1 MADRTLAIRL
11 AVVDGGKVK
20 AELKDVGDSGDRALR
35 RIETAARPASRALLA
50 LDGAAGE
57 VRGSLQGLAGRLG
70 PVGAALTALGP
81 AGLAAGAA
89 LAGVGLVL
97 TRGLQEAAQ
106 ADQSYRRLAAV
117 LRATGQASGLTARG
131 ITEFSDGLERS
142 TLATAESVQDAASV
156 LATFRSVAGDTF
168 TRALT
173 LAQDLSAVFGQD
185 LSASATQL
193 GKALEEP
200 VQGITALRRVGVSFT
215 ASQRELIASLV
226 ETGQTA
232 QAQKVILDALEQQV
246 GGAGA
251 AEAGGLT
258 GAANR
263 LSDAWGNL
271 LEAIGQTPVV
281 SGTAE
286 DALGLLARSLE
297 GLTGFFDEQ
306 PIAER
311 IVAANREL
319 IAAENELARLQAGG
333 PGTPLIGQR
342 QFLAEQQQ
350 KVEQLRREVETLVEQ
365 ARGEAESFA
374 RSQHAAEAGQRAAEA
389 ERLAEQM
396 AGERRELDRQLEQL
410 ATDPGERIARV
421 NRELEETRR
430 KLSALR
436 APDGSNQGDIDAAI
450 LQAETIARRQIAAIE
465 QPPQQAASRAGAAN
479 RQVIEDL
486 TRDLV
491 RFGDERQR
499 FVDQALSR
507 LSDGAT
513 SAQRAE
519 VERLAGALYQE
530 KQAHEAAA
538 DSLRQEERLRE
549 EGRRLIEATRTPT
562 EDYAASVARL
572 NGLLEAGAIDQETYN
587 RALGDAEGALVSAQD
602 RLLRQ
607 SRDWQDGVRRSLED
621 YVEASTDAASAAE
634 AATAQAF
641 ATMEDALVSFVTTGK
656 VEFGALTESILADL
670 TRLAVRQAITAPL
683 AGALLG
689 NEAGASGAGA
699 GGGGLLASAGSLLAS
714 FFHEGGVAGVE
725 ATRTRGLDA
734 SVFATAPRFHGGGIA
749 GLQPDELPAVLRRGE
764 SVLTPG
770 QMRALGTNQASR
782 QESRAPVTVV
792 MNITTPDANGF
803 RRSQGQIAAEAARAV
818 ERARRDL

>member
-1 MADRTLAIRL
+1 MADRALAIRL

-20 AELKDVGDSGDRALR
+20 AELKDVGEVGDRALR

-70 PVGAALTALGP
+70 PLGAALTALGP

-106 ADQSYRRLAAV
+106 ADQSYRRLEAV
-117 LRATGQASGLTARG
+117 LRATGQASGLTARE
-131 ITEFSDGLERS
+131 ITGFADGLERT

-156 LATFRSVAGDTF
+156 LATFRSVAGETF

-215 ASQRELIASLV
+215 ASQRELIASLI

-263 LSDAWGNL
+263 LADAWGNL
-271 LEAIGQTPVV
+271 LEAIGQTPAV
-281 SGTAE
+281 SGAAE
-286 DALGLLARSLE
+286 GALGLLSRAME
-297 GLTGFFDEQ
+297 GLTTFFDEQ

-319 IAAENELARLQAGG
+319 LAAEDELARLKAGG

-342 QFLAEQQQ
+342 QFLAEQEA
-350 KVEQLRREVETLVEQ
+350 KVAALRQEVENLLDQ
-365 ARGEAESFA
+365 ARGAADSFA
-374 RSQHAAEAGQRAAEA
+374 GEQRAAAAGQRAAEA
-389 ERLAEQM
+389 ERLAEQV
-396 AGERRELDRQLEQL
+396 ATQRRELDRQLEQL
-410 ATDPGERIARV
+410 ATGPGERVARV

-430 KLSALR
+430 KLTALR

-450 LQAETIARRQIAAIE
+450 VQAETIARRQIAAIE
-465 QPPQQAASRAGAAN
+465 RPALEVASRAGAAN
-479 RQVIEDL
+479 RRVIENL

-491 RFGDERQR
+491 SFGDERQR

-507 LSDGAT
+507 LSEGAT
-513 SAQRAE
+513 STQRAE
-519 VERLAGALYQE
+519 VKRLADALYQE
-530 KQAHEAAA
+530 KAAHEAAA
-538 DSLRQEERLRE
+538 EALRE
-549 EGRRLIEATRTPT
+549 EQRVRDEGLRVVEATRSPT

-572 NGLLEAGAIDQETYN
+572 NGLLQAGAIDQETYN
-587 RALGDAEGALVSAQD
+587 RALGDAEGALAGAQD

-607 SRDWQDGVRRSLED
+607 SRDWQDGVRRSLQD
-621 YVEASTDAASAAE
+621 YVDAATDAASAAE
-634 AATAQAF
+634 AATTQAF
-641 ATMEDALVSFVTTGK
+641 ATMEDALVSFATTGK

-689 NEAGASGAGA
+689 SGDGTA
-699 GGGGLLASAGSLLAS
+699 GGAAGSGGLLASAGSLLAS
-714 FFHEGGVAGVE
+714 FFHEGGVAGFE
-725 ATRTRGLDA
+725 ATRSRELDA
-734 SVFATAPRFHGGGIA
+734 SVFATAPRFHGGGVA
-749 GLQPDELPAVLRRGE
+749 GLAPDELPAVLRRGE
-764 SVLTPG
+764 
-770 QMRALGTNQASR
+770 A
-782 QESRAPVTVV
+782 
-792 MNITTPDANGF
+792 
-803 RRSQGQIAAEAARAV
+803 
-818 ERARRDL
+818 